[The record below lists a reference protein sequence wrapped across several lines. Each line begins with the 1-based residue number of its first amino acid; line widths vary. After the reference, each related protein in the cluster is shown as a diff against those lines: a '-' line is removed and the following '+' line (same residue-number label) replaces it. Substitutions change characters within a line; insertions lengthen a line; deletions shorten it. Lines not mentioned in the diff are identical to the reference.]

1 MNYGVAAVTFK
12 GPEPTW
18 MSLLTDNLCI
28 PDRRGR
34 IALRPAR
41 LPRLRHGA
49 PRVPREERARYEGTI
64 FLDCLAIHV
73 LPGATTCR
81 KCFVICFLKVPLAC
95 LGSIAATVQ
104 PNSLGNSQKT

>member
-1 MNYGVAAVTFK
+1 
-12 GPEPTW
+12 

-64 FLDCLAIHV
+64 FLDGLAIHV
-73 LPGATTCR
+73 QPGATTCR
-81 KCFVICFLKVPLAC
+81 KCFVICFLKVPLLAWAAWQLQYSSVAC
-95 LGSIAATVQ
+95 GTLRKHFTKPYSQ
-104 PNSLGNSQKT
+104 PDAPDCI